1 MAKTTFSLAA
11 AAAVLVALAVPA
23 LSGCGSRNAVAAG
36 VAVGAPAEKLANTYR
51 KRLPID
57 LDESHRVIDVL
68 SSTKNDSVTFT
79 FVVQT
84 TDKNAD
90 PVKFQEAFRTNPC
103 HNRTSMNILSFSDTL
118 ESRLVTEDSKE
129 IARASV
135 TKKYCNTFER

>member
-90 PVKFQEAFRTNPC
+90 PVKFQEAFRTNSC

-118 ESRLVTEDSKE
+118 ESRLVTEDSKG

-135 TKKYCNTFER
+135 AKKDCNAFEG

>member
-57 LDESHRVIDVL
+57 LDA
-68 SSTKNDSVTFT
+68 
-79 FVVQT
+79 T
-84 TDKNAD
+84 TAH
-90 PVKFQEAFRTNPC
+90 Q
-103 HNRTSMNILSFSDTL
+103 
-118 ESRLVTEDSKE
+118 
-129 IARASV
+129 
-135 TKKYCNTFER
+135 

>member
-11 AAAVLVALAVPA
+11 VAAVLVALAVPA

-51 KRLPID
+51 KPIPID

-90 PVKFQEAFRTNPC
+90 PVKFREAFRTNSC

>member
-11 AAAVLVALAVPA
+11 AASVLVALAVPA

-84 TDKNAD
+84 TDKNPD
-90 PVKFQEAFRTNPC
+90 PVKFQAAFRTNSS
-103 HNRTSMNILSFSDTL
+103 HNRTSMNILCFSDRL

-129 IARASV
+129 IARASA

>member
-1 MAKTTFSLAA
+1 MTDKSINLAA

-57 LDESHRVIDVL
+57 LDESHKVIDVL

-79 FVVQT
+79 FG
-84 TDKNAD
+84 TDHR
-90 PVKFQEAFRTNPC
+90 QERRSGKIPGSIPHQLLPQPHVNEHPELLRHA
-103 HNRTSMNILSFSDTL
+103 
-118 ESRLVTEDSKE
+118 
-129 IARASV
+129 
-135 TKKYCNTFER
+135 

>member
-1 MAKTTFSLAA
+1 MTDKSINLAA

-23 LSGCGSRNAVAAG
+23 LSGCGSETPWLPEWQSGPLRK
-36 VAVGAPAEKLANTYR
+36 KLANTYR

-57 LDESHRVIDVL
+57 LDESHKVIDVL

-90 PVKFQEAFRTNPC
+90 PVKFQEAFRTNSC
-103 HNRTSMNILSFSDTL
+103 HSRTSMNILSFSDTL
-118 ESRLVTEDSKE
+118 ESRLVTEDKKE
-129 IARASV
+129 LARASV